1 MMMKKV
7 IKKSIRY
14 FGFALFISVASCIS
28 SDDGAID
35 DQKNGN
41 GNGNDNNNP
50 TNASYWPH

>member
-1 MMMKKV
+1 MIMKKV

-14 FGFALFISVASCIS
+14 FGFALFISFASCSS

-35 DQKNGN
+35 DQ

-50 TNASYWPH
+50 TNASY